1 MSTHELY
8 MQRCIQL
15 ARLGAGQVAPNPM
28 VGAVLVYEDRIIGEG
43 YHAIFGQGHAE
54 VNCINSVAAEDRYL
68 IPLATIYVSLEPC
81 AHYGKTPPCADLII
95 ANRIRTVVIGS
106 RDPFLAVNGKG
117 IEKLQAAGI
126 SVVTGVL
133 EKECLDLNKRFFT
146 FHTQQRPYFILK
158 WAQTANG
165 AIGSGSDNRLLI
177 SNDFTNRI
185 VHRWRNEE
193 SAILVGT
200 NTALADDPLLTNRLW
215 YGKSPVRLV
224 IDTNLR
230 LPKTLKLL
238 SEGPPTI
245 IFNYLDHSDN
255 LDAVTIRTAQQALA
269 AERSTPHIA
278 TGNNVFYYRLEKDE
292 PLLPQISYACF
303 RLQLL
308 SVLVEGGAFLQQRCL
323 NEGYWDEARVITNDQ
338 LMAPGGLKAP
348 ELPAALHVGT
358 TRFLNDRID
367 FFLKPINEN

>member
-1 MSTHELY
+1 
-8 MQRCIQL
+8 MQRCIRL

-28 VGAVLVYEDRIIGEG
+28 VGAVLVYENRIIGEG
-43 YHAIFGQGHAE
+43 YHGVFGQGHAE
-54 VNCINSVAAEDRYL
+54 VNCIDSVAEEDRYL
-68 IPLATIYVSLEPC
+68 IPLSTIYVSLEPC

-106 RDPFLAVNGKG
+106 RDPFIAVNGKG

-126 SVVTGVL
+126 TVITGVL
-133 EKECLDLNKRFFT
+133 EKQCLDLNKRFFT
-146 FHTQQRPYFILK
+146 FHTQQRPYIILK

-165 AIGSGSDNRLLI
+165 AIGSGNSNRLLI
-177 SNDFTNRI
+177 SNDFTNRL

-200 NTALADDPLLTNRLW
+200 NTALADDPQLTNRLW
-215 YGKSPVRLV
+215 SGKSPVRLV

-230 LPKTLKLL
+230 LPQTLKLL

-245 IFNYLDHSDN
+245 IFNYLEHSAN
-255 LDAVTIRTAQQALA
+255 LDAVTLRTAQHASVEAPIENA
-269 AERSTPHIA
+269 ATR
-278 TGNNVFYYRLEKDE
+278 NNVFYYRLVKEE
-292 PLLPQISYACF
+292 PLLPQICDACF

-308 SVLVEGGAFLQQRCL
+308 SILVEGGAYLQQSCL

-348 ELPAALHVGT
+348 ELPAALHIDT

-367 FFLKPINEN
+367 LFLKPTKEN